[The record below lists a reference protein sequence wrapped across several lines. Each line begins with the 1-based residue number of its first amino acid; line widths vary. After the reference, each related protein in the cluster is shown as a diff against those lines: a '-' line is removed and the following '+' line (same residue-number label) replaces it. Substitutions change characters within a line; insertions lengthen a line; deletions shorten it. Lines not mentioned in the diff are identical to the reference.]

1 LRIGDYSKNILR
13 VAIQK
18 LPKAT
23 VKKFALLAGV
33 ILFLLTFFGGDFG
46 FVRIYRLHQKKEAH
60 QIRYKQLQAE
70 VLQLKQETYLLQND
84 PFYIEKIAREKY
96 GLSRPDERVYRFL
109 PPQDSALS
117 SP

>member
-1 LRIGDYSKNILR
+1 MRIGDYSKNLLKR
-13 VAIQK
+13 AFQK
-18 LPKAT
+18 LPQAT

-33 ILFLLTFFGGDFG
+33 IFFLLTFFGGDFG
-46 FVRIYRLHQKKEAH
+46 FVRIYRLHQKKEAL

-70 VLQLKQETYLLQND
+70 ALQLKQETSLLQND

-96 GLSRPDERVYRFL
+96 GLSRPDEKVYRFL
-109 PPQDSALS
+109 PPQDSILS